1 MSISLQRFNSGD
13 TNYVAK
19 HNSNADVL
27 EAAVKGLE
35 SQVAGAFGGAISI
48 GEALRAL
55 FGASAALIG
64 AASYQPSAS
73 GSSLA
78 VTAGFAWL
86 ASQSIVVRSVSTKSV
101 SFSGAGAATYYLTAD
116 ATGNPI
122 RSTNITDALYSVVWT
137 GASFGTITRLAPVV
151 WGAADQVAA
160 QASAA
165 LGASYDRLDERLE
178 AGEAKA
184 VAGDSARAA
193 QTGKLTKSVA
203 GGADVTLTATESNFG
218 VIEFT
223 GSLTADIT
231 VTLASS
237 QVRTW
242 LLINSTSG
250 GRVLTAKVGGAGIKL
265 PAGSSFAYHSGSA
278 LLSAGLRPYRPA
290 AVTLAYT
297 PSLVADFAAAD
308 VVRVTLAGNAAITLA
323 GAADGQKCV
332 LEVTQ
337 DASGGWTLSFGS
349 EIRLG
354 TDLTVLTLSTTP
366 GKTDRIGF
374 IFDAASGTYDA
385 VAIMRGF

>member
-13 TNYVAK
+13 TNYIAK

-35 SQVAGAFGGAISI
+35 SQMAGAFGGAISI
-48 GEALRAL
+48 GEALQAL

-64 AASYQPSAS
+64 AASYQPTVS

-86 ASQSIVVRSVSTKSV
+86 ASQSIVVRSASTKSV
-101 SFSGAGAATYYLTAD
+101 SFSGASAATYYLTAD

-122 RSTNITDALYSVVWT
+122 RSTNITDALYSAVWT

-165 LGASYDRLDERLE
+165 LGATYDTLDERLE

-184 VAGDSARAA
+184 VSGDLARTA
-193 QTGKLTKSVA
+193 QQGKTTKSVA
-203 GGADVTLTATESNFG
+203 GGANVTLTATESNAA

-223 GSLTADIT
+223 GALTADIT
-231 VTLASS
+231 ATLASTE
-237 QVRTW
+237 VRTW
-242 LLINSTSG
+242 LLVNSTTG
-250 GRVLTAKVGGAGIKL
+250 GKTLTAQVGSAGVKL
-265 PAGSSFAYHSGSA
+265 PPGTTFVYHTGSA
-278 LLSAGLRPYRPA
+278 LVSAGLRPYRPA
-290 AVTLAYT
+290 AVDLAYASVVT
-297 PSLVADFAAAD
+297 ADFSAAD
-308 VVRVTLAGNAAITLA
+308 VVRLTLAGNAAITLA
-323 GAADGQKCV
+323 GAADGQKCL

-337 DASGGWTLSFGS
+337 DATGGRTLSFGS
-349 EIRLG
+349 EVRLG
-354 TDLTVLTLSTTP
+354 TDLTVLTLSTAP

-374 IFDAASGTYDA
+374 IFDAASGTYDG